1 MNEEKTS
8 GFDPIPDA
16 DMDTTP
22 PNPASADSPPPPAPG
37 KQWEMPKPV
46 FRRSSGR
53 LPQSFVAGAVPAA
66 PPGDPQNDGSAA
78 PSAETSAYVEP
89 QPDIS
94 EEIVVETA
102 PQTLDDPPKRS
113 AAVRAFLLIGVLL
126 VIAGFVAIFL
136 SVIYFLFLAPAAEAT
151 F

>member
-1 MNEEKTS
+1 MNEENES
-8 GFDPIPDA
+8 AFVPANDG

-22 PNPASADSPPPPAPG
+22 PNPATAAPPAPNQG

-53 LPQSFVAGAVPAA
+53 LPQSFAAEAA
-66 PPGDPQNDGSAA
+66 PASVGEADPAGP
-78 PSAETSAYVEP
+78 PSPDTSAYVEP

-94 EEIVVETA
+94 EELVVDS
-102 PQTLDDPPKRS
+102 PVDTLDEPRERS
-113 AAVRAFLLIGVLL
+113 TAVRIFLLIGVLL

-136 SVIYFLFLAPAAEAT
+136 SVIYFLFLAPAAENT
-151 F
+151 L

>member
-1 MNEEKTS
+1 MNDEKES
-8 GFDPIPDA
+8 GFVPANDG

-22 PNPASADSPPPPAPG
+22 PNPASAAPPPPNQS

-53 LPQSFVAGAVPAA
+53 LPQSFAAAAA
-66 PPGDPQNDGSAA
+66 PEAAGEADPSDP
-78 PSAETSAYVEP
+78 PSPETSAYVEP

-94 EEIVVETA
+94 EEIVVES
-102 PQTLDDPPKRS
+102 PVDTLDEPRERS
-113 AAVRAFLLIGVLL
+113 TAVRVFLLIGVLL

-136 SVIYFLFLAPAAEAT
+136 SVIYFLFLAPAAENT
-151 F
+151 L